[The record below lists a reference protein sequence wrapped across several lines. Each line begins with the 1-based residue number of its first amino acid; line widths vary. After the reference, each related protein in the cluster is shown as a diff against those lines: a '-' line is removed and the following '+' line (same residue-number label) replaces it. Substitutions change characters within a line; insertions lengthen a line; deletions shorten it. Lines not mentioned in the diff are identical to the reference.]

1 MRTLTGLLAIPAVI
15 LTLSAAPAGDK
26 KPIAS
31 PERDAA
37 MAKLG
42 QFVGGTWS
50 NDNPKFPV
58 ELKYQW
64 ALNKTVVRGIGT
76 IDKGGSYETMVEA
89 NLGWDPAKKRVYY
102 LDFHGGDHIFFG
114 SVQIKGAELHYEF
127 ETLVGAA
134 AKWRSV
140 GKFAD
145 ADTYDFEIL
154 GEKDG
159 KWMQVV
165 KQTLKRRKD

>member
-1 MRTLTGLLAIPAVI
+1 MRTLTGLLAILAVI
-15 LTLSAAPAGDK
+15 LTLSVAPAGDK
-26 KPIAS
+26 KPAVS

-50 NDNPKFPV
+50 NENPKFLV
-58 ELKYQW
+58 EFKYQW
-64 ALNKTVVRGIGT
+64 ALNKTVVRGTGT
-76 IDKGGSYETMVEA
+76 IDKGGSYETLVET
-89 NLGWDPAKKRVYY
+89 NLGWDPEKKRVYY
-102 LDFHGGDHIFFG
+102 LDFHGDHIFFG
-114 SVQIKGAELHYEF
+114 TVLVKGDALQYEI

-140 GKFAD
+140 GKFSD
-145 ADTYDFEIL
+145 ANTYEFEIL
-154 GEKDG
+154 SEKDG
-159 KWMQVV
+159 KWMPVV